1 MYQLTVDAADT
12 VTVTDHLDRDDAH
25 GQLMRRAV
33 TGDYYLRTVQTTPA
47 HATYELLH
55 LAEGR
60 RQPRSAGHAIIER
73 VDAADGLLPVDPPE
87 RAADAARLWIAHHQL
102 KWAHGADTDPDDGYP
117 TAILSA
123 ARAEARCWFH
133 AGLLLPEAARL
144 AHVDPIPRPGQQRLE
159 ALRRNAI
166 SAPAHRDERLAAIVA
181 AQLGGPS
188 SAPTL
193 VALIWW
199 YALLSWGA
207 TAP

>member
-1 MYQLTVDAADT
+1 MYQLIVDAADT
-12 VTVTDHLDRDDAH
+12 VTVTDHPDRDDAH
-25 GQLMRRAV
+25 RQLLRRAV
-33 TGDYYLRTVQTTPA
+33 HGDYYLRTVQTTPA
-47 HATYELLH
+47 HTTYELLR

-60 RQPRSAGHAIIER
+60 RRPRSAGHAIIEH
-73 VDAADGLLPVDPPE
+73 VDADGLLPVDPPE

-102 KWAHGADTDPDDGYP
+102 KWAHGADTDPGYGYP

-144 AHVDPIPRPGQQRLE
+144 AHVDAIPRPAQQRLE
-159 ALRRNAI
+159 ALRRNATA
-166 SAPAHRDERLAAIVA
+166 APAHRDERLAGVVA
-181 AQLGGPS
+181 AQLGTPS

-193 VALIWW
+193 AALIWW